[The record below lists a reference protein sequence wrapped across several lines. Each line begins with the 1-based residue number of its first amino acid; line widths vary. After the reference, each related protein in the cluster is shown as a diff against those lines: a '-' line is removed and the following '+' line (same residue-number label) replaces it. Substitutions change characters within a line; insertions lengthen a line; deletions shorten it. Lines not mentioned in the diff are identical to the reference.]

1 MLTYN
6 DSRLSVY
13 FDGKLVILLVYKK
26 DMGWYICR
34 FSNGV
39 GEDLE
44 VVVFFN
50 VICKEVEKLY
60 NFINL
65 LIFFNI
71 KLNIRNFKKIN

>member
-60 NFINL
+60 NL
-65 LIFFNI
+65 L
-71 KLNIRNFKKIN
+71 

>member
-6 DSRLSVY
+6 DSRLSMY

-50 VICKEVEKLY
+50 VICKE
-60 NFINL
+60 I
-65 LIFFNI
+65 I
-71 KLNIRNFKKIN
+71 

>member
-34 FSNGV
+34 LSNGV

-60 NFINL
+60 NL
-65 LIFFNI
+65 L
-71 KLNIRNFKKIN
+71 